1 MRSTELS
8 DEELVSFPSQIMS
21 ALHTTFISIKTCIC
35 LQILM
40 LQGVEQH
47 FGLPLGTERQ
57 VPLPVPLVIVISGPS
72 GVGKD
77 AVIKVLMNEV
87 YMNKCIVFPL

>member
-1 MRSTELS
+1 
-8 DEELVSFPSQIMS
+8 
-21 ALHTTFISIKTCIC
+21 
-35 LQILM
+35 M

-47 FGLPLGTERQ
+47 FGSPLGTERQ
-57 VPLPVPLVIVISGPS
+57 VPLPVPLVIVISGSS

-87 YMNKCIVFPL
+87 YMNICIVFPL